1 MKKFAFSLL
10 FALFATL
17 SFAQVGPT
25 GSFVV
30 YPTGSDPCQNP
41 SIAKSV
47 KAVAISTAT
56 TTELVAAVAGKSV
69 YGCAFEST
77 VVGTSPTILFLT
89 GTKVS
94 TACDTAPAN
103 LSGTF
108 AVTSATLFT
117 VHPTMTFTQSIVG
130 GELCLTSGGTAPS
143 IQGFFTYVQQ

>member
-41 SIAKSV
+41 SIAKATA
-47 KAVAISTAT
+47 KVAISTAT
-56 TTELVAAVAGKSV
+56 TTELVAAVAGKAV
-69 YGCAFEST
+69 YLCAFEST
-77 VVGTSPTILFLT
+77 VAGTSPTILFLT

-94 TACDTAPAN
+94 TACDTSPVN
-103 LSGTF
+103 LSGVF
-108 AVTSATLFT
+108 AITSGSIFPI
-117 VHPTMTFTQSIVG
+117 HPTMTATQSAAS
-130 GELCLTSGGTAPS
+130 GELCLTSGGTTPS